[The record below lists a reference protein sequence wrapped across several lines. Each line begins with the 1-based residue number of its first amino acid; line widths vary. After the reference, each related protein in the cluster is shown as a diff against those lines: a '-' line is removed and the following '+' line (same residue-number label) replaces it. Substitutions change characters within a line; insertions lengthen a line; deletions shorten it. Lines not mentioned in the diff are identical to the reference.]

1 MTTLST
7 LIGSTGAPLGLG
19 DVSTLHAAA
28 SAKASLWQRLGGVF
42 RPQKARPA
50 RRSGGAAA
58 EIESPADDADAV
70 TSPVEALRSVV
81 DDTVDGFARRALT
94 AHAFHAYAAREASA
108 DDRDDDGRGPDGV
121 DRTDAGYRGDTGYRS
136 DAGFGSGPPSLLP
149 PTPPRRRSLWGGT
162 ARRDAAMDE
171 VRHGMGALASLLAGI
186 QQNME
191 QQGARQQE
199 LIACLSHLPLSAAT
213 QGEALAGLRDGLA
226 GGSAAL
232 VGAVGSQ
239 TEVLAAIRD
248 GLAAADARAAEAE
261 ARAAE
266 SALAQQSALA
276 AQQDVL
282 AAQHAALLA
291 IGDRVAEGAATQNQS
306 LVAIR
311 DQIERSAT
319 TQVRLSDAL
328 DRLGGI
334 QETTGAALT
343 SISRRIDQMD
353 ARDTAFVASLERVS
367 DAMQTVS
374 RASEASAGVLDRVQV
389 GLADRED
396 GVRRTLD
403 KHQTK
408 FNALMAVAIAVSTAA
423 LAVVAGVGYL
433 VLTKIH

>member
-7 LIGSTGAPLGLG
+7 LIGPAGTPLGLG
-19 DVSTLHAAA
+19 EATSLPAAA
-28 SAKASLWQRLGGVF
+28 KGGLWQRLGGVF
-42 RPQKARPA
+42 RPQKTRAG
-50 RRSGGAAA
+50 RRSSDHASARVAADDSALASADFDGDAAA
-58 EIESPADDADAV
+58 
-70 TSPVEALRSVV
+70 PVEALRSVV
-81 DDTVDGFARRALT
+81 DDTVDAFARRALAT
-94 AHAFHAYAAREASA
+94 AAYPVSAHAYSARESGH
-108 DDRDDDGRGPDGV
+108 DGSDDGHDGA
-121 DRTDAGYRGDTGYRS
+121 DRS
-136 DAGFGSGPPSLLP
+136 DAGFGGGPSLLP
-149 PTPPRRRSLWGGT
+149 PNPPRRRSLWGGGS
-162 ARRDAAMDE
+162 ARRDAALDD
-171 VRHGMGALASLLAGI
+171 VRHSMGALASLLAGI

-199 LIACLSHLPLSAAT
+199 LIACLAHLPRSAVD
-213 QGEALAGLRDGLA
+213 QNESLAALRDQLA
-226 GGSAAL
+226 SGS
-232 VGAVGSQ
+232 
-239 TEVLAAIRD
+239 
-248 GLAAADARAAEAE
+248 
-261 ARAAE
+261 
-266 SALAQQSALA
+266 SAQGRALA
-276 AQQDVL
+276 AQTDALESIRDQL
-282 AAQHAALLA
+282 AASTAQSAESESRSAEQVAAQQQLLSAQHAALLA

-311 DQIERSAT
+311 QQIECSAEGQERFAES
-319 TQVRLSDAL
+319 QVRLSAAL

-343 SISRRIDQMD
+343 SIGRRIDEMGNRD
-353 ARDTAFVASLERVS
+353 AAFVASLERVS